1 MIDIAKSLQSFLE
14 PDQIITDL
22 AEKIPY
28 EIDSALERGS
38 PDAVV
43 FPHTTEEVSR
53 LARWAFENKMP
64 LVGRGA
70 GTGRS
75 GGAVPERGGIVVE
88 FSQMDRLLVLD
99 AASRVVVVQPGMV
112 NLNLD
117 NIVKAKDLY
126 YPPDPSSGRVAT
138 IGGNVAENAG
148 GPHCFKYGVTTK
160 YITGLEIVLADGRVV
175 NLGGSAL
182 DIPEYDF
189 TGVVTGSEGT
199 LALITKIQARL
210 LRQPPGMQTM
220 MAAFDSIRAA
230 GDAVSAVIAA
240 GLVPATLEMMD
251 QKIMQFIEQYVHA
264 GLPVHAG
271 AMLIVEVDGVAAS
284 LSPQI
289 QEIARILEKHGG
301 FDLKIANSVEERNA
315 IWHGRKS
322 AGGAYPHYTVD
333 STVPRSRIA
342 DTLEAANEI
351 CERHGVKV
359 GHVFHAG
366 DGNLHPSIMVDPANE
381 DQVARV
387 MKAGEEI
394 LEQIVLCDGAIS
406 GEHGI
411 GIEKREAMPLM
422 FNEAELTA
430 LWDIKQVFDPTNLMN
445 PGKIFP
451 SNVPAKSCQVFS
463 APWEPHNL
471 TSLEAGDVFT
481 PTTAEHTA
489 QGLVALSAHKR
500 KVVIN
505 RKSEDG
511 VMLDT
516 KKLAGIKKYA
526 PDDLYVTVGAG
537 TRLEELQTF
546 LANEGRQVALVS
558 PWREST
564 VGGLIA
570 ANVNSPQR
578 LLYGCIRDQLLAA
591 TVVLSDGR
599 ILRAGRPVVKNV
611 AGYDLPKLLVG
622 SFGTLGL
629 MTDVTLKLYPRA
641 RCKRTLLAP
650 IEKIDAGLAI
660 GTRLLSRALVASA
673 LVLYK
678 GDALPGIAPSGYVL
692 AYTAEGVVEEV
703 DAELAEART
712 ILRDAGQ
719 SAIVESNDL
728 SGTDLWLKLLGK
740 LEAHTMQMRLGI
752 APKQLSSF
760 VVEQSATLDAGS
772 FLLDVPS
779 GLVYATAKLSNAS
792 VAKTWVAELRHAA
805 LARSGYG
812 IVMTMPDAWANEI
825 EWYGYRPSASDL
837 MQGLKI
843 RWDPQRILG
852 ISTFPLS

>member
-1 MIDIAKSLQSFLE
+1 MVDIARSLRSFLSPE
-14 PDQIITDL
+14 QIITDS

-28 EIDSALERGS
+28 EIDSALERGT

-43 FPHTTEEVSR
+43 FPRTTEDVSR
-53 LARWAFENKMP
+53 LARWAFENWMP
-64 LVGRGA
+64 VVGRGA

-75 GGAVPERGGIVVE
+75 GGAVPEHGGIVVE
-88 FSQMDRLLVLD
+88 FSQMDRLLDLD
-99 AASRVVVVQPGMV
+99 VASRIVVVQPGMV

-117 NIVKAKDLY
+117 SIVKAKDLY

-160 YITGLEIVLADGRVV
+160 YITGLEIVLADGRIV
-175 NLGGSAL
+175 NLGGSVL

-189 TGVVTGSEGT
+189 TGLVTGSEGT

-220 MAAFDSIRAA
+220 MAAFDSIRTA
-230 GDAVSAVIAA
+230 GNAVSAVIAA

-271 AMLIVEVDGVAAS
+271 AMLIIEVDGVATS
-284 LSPQI
+284 LPPQI
-289 QEIARILEKHGG
+289 REIARILEKNGG
-301 FDLKIANSVEERNA
+301 FDLKIANTVEERDA

-342 DTLEAANEI
+342 ETLEAANEI
-351 CERHGVKV
+351 CERHGVQV

-366 DGNLHPSIMVDPANE
+366 DGNLHPSIVVDPADE
-381 DQVARV
+381 DEITRV
-387 MKAGEEI
+387 MQAAKEI
-394 LEQIVLCDGAIS
+394 LAQVVLRDGTIS

-411 GIEKREAMPLM
+411 GIEKRQAMPLM
-422 FNEAELTA
+422 FNDAELTA

-451 SNVPAKSCQVFS
+451 LRMPTYT
-463 APWEPHNL
+463 PPPTGETIP
-471 TSLEAGDVFT
+471 EEGFT
-481 PTTAEHTA
+481 PTTAEQAA
-489 QGLVALSAHKR
+489 QGLVALSRQKR
-500 KVVIN
+500 KVFIN
-505 RKSEDG
+505 RKSIDT

-516 KKLAGIKKYA
+516 KNLSGIKKYA

-537 TRLEELQTF
+537 TRLEELQAF
-546 LANEGRQVALVS
+546 LSNEGRQVALVS

-564 VGGLIA
+564 LGGLVA

-578 LLYGCIRDQLLAA
+578 LLFGSIRDQLLAA

-641 RCKRTLLAP
+641 RCQRTLFVPIKELETGLSLATQ
-650 IEKIDAGLAI
+650 LS
-660 GTRLLSRALVASA
+660 SRALVASA
-673 LVLYK
+673 IVLYK
-678 GDALPGIAPSGYVL
+678 GDALPEVSSSRYVL
-692 AYTAEGVVEEV
+692 AYTAEGVAEEV
-703 DAELAEART
+703 GAELAEART
-712 ILRDAGQ
+712 VLHDAGQ
-719 SAIVESNDL
+719 SSIVERNDL
-728 SGTDLWLKLLGK
+728 SGTDLWVKLLSNV
-740 LEAHTMQMRLGI
+740 EPNTMQLRLGV

-760 VVEQSATLDAGS
+760 IFEQSAALDVGS
-772 FLLDVPS
+772 FLIDVPS
-779 GLVYATAKLSNAS
+779 SLVYTTTMLSNAS
-792 VAKTWVAELRHAA
+792 IATTWVGGLRRAA
-805 LARSGYG
+805 LARHGYG
-812 IVMTMPDAWANEI
+812 IVTTIPDAWSNEI
-825 EWYGYRPSASDL
+825 DSCGYQPESIDL
-837 MQGLKI
+837 MRGLKA
-843 RWDPQRILG
+843 RWDPQNILASVP
-852 ISTFPLS
+852 IFCPN